1 MRRISISAAFMLCV
15 GLGATG
21 AQAAAQQCVTSD
33 EASELM
39 LVLAPEAIR
48 AAGTLCARTLP
59 STALLRQANSSM
71 LARYQAEAD
80 AAWPQARSAISKIGG
95 LDASGLGDSD
105 LMRPLLTAMVLPAIT
120 GELKPRD
127 CPAVDHIV
135 TLLAPLPP
143 RNAAELVV
151 AFMQLR
157 NGDEASG
164 NEKRAFPICTGAR
177 P

>member
-1 MRRISISAAFMLCV
+1 MRRISILAAFALCV

-39 LVLAPEAIR
+39 LVLAPEAIK

-59 STALLRQANSSM
+59 STALLRQANSPL

-80 AAWPQARSAISKIGG
+80 AAWPQARSAIGRIGG
-95 LDASGLGDSD
+95 LDANGLGDSD
-105 LMRPLLTAMVLPAIT
+105 LMRPLLTALVLPTIT
-120 GELKPRD
+120 GELKPKD
-127 CPAVDHIV
+127 CSAVDHIV

-151 AFMQLR
+151 AFMQLG
-157 NGDEASG
+157 NANEAG
-164 NEKRAFPICTGAR
+164 RIEKHAFPICPEAR

>member
-1 MRRISISAAFMLCV
+1 MRRISISAAIALCV
-15 GLGATG
+15 GLGSTG

-39 LVLAPEAIR
+39 LVLAPEAIK
-48 AAGTLCARTLP
+48 AAGTLCAGTLP
-59 STALLRQANSSM
+59 STALLRQTNSPL

-80 AAWPQARSAISKIGG
+80 AAWPQARSAIGKIGG
-95 LDASGLGDSD
+95 LDANGLGDSD

-120 GELKPRD
+120 GELKPKD

-151 AFMQLR
+151 AFMQL
-157 NGDEASG
+157 GSADETG
-164 NEKRAFPICTGAR
+164 RNEKRAFPICPAAR

>member
-1 MRRISISAAFMLCV
+1 MRRTSISAAFALCM
-15 GLGATG
+15 GLGASG
-21 AQAAAQQCVTSD
+21 AQAAMPPCVTSD
-33 EASELM
+33 EASVLM

-48 AAGTLCARTLP
+48 AAGTLCSRSLP
-59 STALLRQANSSM
+59 PTALLRQTDSAL

-80 AAWPQARSAISKIGG
+80 AAWPQARSAIGKLGG
-95 LDASGLGDSD
+95 LDAIGLGDSE
-105 LMRPLLTAMVLPAIT
+105 LMRPVLTSMVLPAIT
-120 GELKPRD
+120 GGLRPKD

-151 AFMQLR
+151 AFMQL
-157 NGDEASG
+157 GDADDASR
-164 NEKRAFPICTGAR
+164 NEKPAFPICPSAR

>member
-1 MRRISISAAFMLCV
+1 MRRISISAAFALCM
-15 GLGATG
+15 GLGASG
-21 AQAAAQQCVTSD
+21 AQAAVQPCVTSD
-33 EASELM
+33 EASVLM

-48 AAGTLCARTLP
+48 AAGTLCSRSLP
-59 STALLRQANSSM
+59 STALLRQTNSSL

-80 AAWPQARSAISKIGG
+80 AAWPQARSAIGKIGG
-95 LDASGLGDSD
+95 LDATGLGDSE

-127 CPAVDHIV
+127 CAAVDHIV

-143 RNAAELVV
+143 RNAADLVV
-151 AFMQLR
+151 AFMQLGNADKASR
-157 NGDEASG
+157 NE
-164 NEKRAFPICTGAR
+164 EQAFPICPAAR